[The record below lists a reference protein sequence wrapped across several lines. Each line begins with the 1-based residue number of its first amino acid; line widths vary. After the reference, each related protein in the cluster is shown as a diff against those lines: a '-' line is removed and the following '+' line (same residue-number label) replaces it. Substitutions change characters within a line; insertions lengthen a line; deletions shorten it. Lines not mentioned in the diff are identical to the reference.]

1 MADHI
6 PFITSRQALKLARSI
21 YGDSSVVRV
30 GLDLVAQLNPDSK
43 RVKLW
48 IDPGFDGLHD
58 LHSQSIN
65 SAWYKII
72 SLIQDFAELS
82 KPAFI
87 AKPKPSIVETF
98 VSALLDRCLKHN
110 PHWITVPQL
119 PAVSDSVRN
128 KINRELARATGK
140 WKSSRKFDGRLIL
153 PLIFTHPDQTRGKT
167 QRKPKLEQ
175 AHRCYDESQAD
186 GIWTVDTSIPEEK
199 SSVTIRNTRF
209 KANIE
214 LHKELNDTIPSR
226 IRIAGPYW
234 GMNLLL
240 WARGLID
247 YPAIGIGSTYQYYMP
262 GGGHSNPPSARL
274 AISPLRRRVNV
285 KQLNRWLTETLK
297 IIGASHPDF
306 LELDRIRR
314 QLTVLSDEDTARQQV
329 ATFYKRW
336 FDTIA
341 ATPAAG
347 RSLGL
352 FQDLSRAFAL
362 GRSLPDFG
370 TEEAARSAESVV
382 EPLMI
387 NCL

>member
-30 GLDLVAQLNPDSK
+30 GLDLAAKLNPDRN

-58 LHSQSIN
+58 LPSRLID

-72 SLIQDFAELS
+72 SSIQDFEELS

-87 AKPKPSIVETF
+87 GKPKPDIVQTF
-98 VSALLDRCLKHN
+98 VNALLDRCLKHN
-110 PHWITVPQL
+110 PQWITVPQL
-119 PAVSDSVRN
+119 PAVNDSVRN

-140 WKSSRKFDGRLIL
+140 WKSSGKFAGRLIL
-153 PLIFTHPDQTRGKT
+153 PLIFTHPEQTRGKT
-167 QRKPKLEQ
+167 QRNPKLEQ

-186 GIWTVDTSIPEEK
+186 GIWTVDTSIPEETR
-199 SSVTIRNTRF
+199 SVTIRNTRF
-209 KANIE
+209 KANID

-262 GGGHSNPPSARL
+262 GGHANPPSARL

-285 KQLNRWLTETLK
+285 EQLNPWLTETLK
-297 IIGASHPDF
+297 IIGTSHPDF
-306 LELDRIRR
+306 QELDRIRR
-314 QLTVLSDEDTARQQV
+314 QLTVLSDEDTARLQV

-341 ATPAAG
+341 ATPAGG

-362 GRSLPDFG
+362 GRSLPDFV
-370 TEEAARSAESVV
+370 TEDAARNAESVV

>member
-1 MADHI
+1 VADHI
-6 PFITSRQALKLARSI
+6 PFITSRQALRLARSI

-30 GLDLVAQLNPDSK
+30 GLDLVAKLNPDSN

-58 LHSQSIN
+58 LSSRLID

-72 SLIQDFAELS
+72 SSIQDFAELS

-87 AKPKPSIVETF
+87 GKPNPSIVESF
-98 VSALLDRCLKHN
+98 VNALLDRCLKQN

-119 PAVSDSVRN
+119 PAVNDSVRN

-140 WKSSRKFDGRLIL
+140 WKSSRKFAGRLIL
-153 PLIFTHPDQTRGKT
+153 PLIFTHQEQTRGKT
-167 QRKPKLEQ
+167 QRNPKLEQ

-186 GIWTVDTSIPEEK
+186 GIWTVDTSIPEETR
-199 SSVTIRNTRF
+199 SVTIRNTRF
-209 KANIE
+209 KANID

-262 GGGHSNPPSARL
+262 GGHSNPASARV
-274 AISPLRRRVNV
+274 AISPLRRRVSV
-285 KQLNRWLTETLK
+285 EQLNIWLTETLK

-306 LELDRIRR
+306 PELDKTRR
-314 QLTVLSDEDTARQQV
+314 QWTVLNDEDTARQQV

-362 GRSLPDFG
+362 GRSLPDFV
-370 TEEAARSAESVV
+370 TEDAARSAESVV